1 MPQHRFRKNQ
11 FMKQII
17 FALAIAASA
26 SGYAQKQQVFNDKNA
41 ETRTVGHFH
50 AIEVSDGID
59 VYLENGDEA
68 VAVSASQ
75 QKFRDKIKTTVEDG
89 VLKIIYKN
97 DVGHILLHE
106 DRKLKAYISYKQ
118 LNEIT
123 ASTGCD
129 IKSNGTI
136 KSQSLSLKVSA
147 GSDFKGKVDVGELR
161 ISQQSGSDIEL
172 EGNATTVVI
181 EGSSGSD
188 FRGYKLFSDIARV
201 DISGGSDVE
210 ITVNKE
216 LSAKASGA
224 SDINYR
230 GNPSVKESNTSGASS
245 ISRKS

>member
-1 MPQHRFRKNQ
+1 
-11 FMKQII
+11 
-17 FALAIAASA
+17 
-26 SGYAQKQQVFNDKNA
+26 
-41 ETRTVGHFH
+41 
-50 AIEVSDGID
+50 VSDGIE
-59 VYLENGDEA
+59 VYLVNGDKA

-75 QKFRDKIKTTVEDG
+75 LKFRDKIKTTVENG

-97 DVGHILLHE
+97 DVSHIMFHE

-118 LNEIT
+118 LDMIT

-129 IKSNGTI
+129 IESDGTI
-136 KSQSLSLKVSA
+136 KSQSLSLHISG
-147 GSDFKGKVDVGELR
+147 GSDFRGKVDVGELK
-161 ISQQSGSDIEL
+161 ISQHSGSDIQI
-172 EGNATTVVI
+172 EGTAATVVI
-181 EGSSGSD
+181 ESSSGSD
-188 FRGYKLFSDIARV
+188 FTGYKLISDIARV
-201 DISGGSDVE
+201 DVSGGSDVE